1 MENEGHGLQD
11 HEEEEEGGA
20 AGDEREEHHC
30 EGTQGVGLG

>member
-1 MENEGHGLQD
+1 VENEGHGLQD
-11 HEEEEEGGA
+11 HEEEEGGA

>member
-11 HEEEEEGGA
+11 HEEEEGGA